1 MSNMNDI
8 YNIKIAGFGGQGV
21 MMVGQLLAYA
31 ATDLDLYALWY
42 PSYGPE
48 TRGGT
53 ANCSV
58 IVSKKQINSPV
69 FNKATHF
76 IAFNQPS
83 LNKFINN
90 VKSDGM
96 ILYNSSLIEKP
107 NPMENIQMI
116 GVPANDIAI
125 ELGNIQVA
133 NMVIMGAYIGLTD
146 MFSVE
151 IIEKMLKK
159 FLGEKKAHLMGINQ
173 QAIQRG
179 IDFVK
184 NKGDFH
190 A

>member
-1 MSNMNDI
+1 MSETTNV
-8 YNIKIAGFGGQGV
+8 KVAGFGGQGV

-69 FNKATHF
+69 FQKATHL

-83 LNKFINN
+83 LDKFHDK
-90 VKSDGM
+90 VKNGGL
-96 ILYNSSLIEKP
+96 ILYNASLIEEPKH
-107 NPMENIQMI
+107 IDAI
-116 GVPANDIAI
+116 RYCGVPANDIAL
-125 ELGNIQVA
+125 ELGNIQIA
-133 NMVIMGAYIGLTD
+133 NMVMMGAYLALTD
-146 MFSVE
+146 LFPSQL
-151 IIEKMLKK
+151 IEKMLAKL
-159 FLGEKKAHLMGINQ
+159 LGERKAHLMDINRE
-173 QAIQRG
+173 AMARG
-179 IDFVK
+179 YEFAK
-184 NKGDFH
+184 NYGGVH

>member
-1 MSNMNDI
+1 MNET
-8 YNIKIAGFGGQGV
+8 YNIKVAGFGGQGV

-58 IVSKKQINSPV
+58 IVSKKAINSPV
-69 FNKATHF
+69 FQKASQL

-83 LNKFINN
+83 LDKFINN
-90 VKSDGM
+90 VKQDGLV
-96 ILYNSSLIEKP
+96 LYNSSLINQPKP
-107 NPMENIQMI
+107 QEQVMFC
-116 GVPANDIAI
+116 GVPANEMAL

-133 NMVIMGAYIGLTD
+133 NMIIMGAYLALTE
-146 MFSVE
+146 MFPMELIV
-151 IIEKMLKK
+151 KMLAKL
-159 FLGEKKAHLMGINQ
+159 LGERKAHLVDINR
-173 QAIQRG
+173 QAISKG
-179 IDFVK
+179 YEFVK
-184 NKGDFH
+184 AQGGVH

>member
-1 MSNMNDI
+1 MNET
-8 YNIKIAGFGGQGV
+8 YNIKVAGFGGQGV
-21 MMVGQLLAYA
+21 MMVGQILAYA

-69 FNKATHF
+69 FQKATHL

-83 LNKFINN
+83 LDKFVNN
-90 VKSDGM
+90 VKSDGI
-96 ILYNSSLIEKP
+96 ILYNSSLIEAPTPFEAVKLF
-107 NPMENIQMI
+107 
-116 GVPANDIAI
+116 GVPANEIAL

-133 NMVIMGAYIGLTD
+133 NMVIMGAYLAITD

-159 FLGEKKAHLMGINQ
+159 LLGERKAHLMDINQ
-173 QAIQRG
+173 QAIQKGVEYINNLGG
-179 IDFVK
+179 I
-184 NKGDFH
+184 H

>member
-1 MSNMNDI
+1 MNDT
-8 YNIKIAGFGGQGV
+8 YNVKIAGFGGQGV

-31 ATDLDLYALWY
+31 ATELDLYALWY

-69 FNKATHF
+69 FSKATHL

-83 LNKFINN
+83 LTKFLNN
-90 VKSDGM
+90 VKNDGL
-96 ILYNSSLIEKP
+96 ILYNSSLINQP
-107 NPMENIQMI
+107 SPLENIQMV
-116 GVPANDIAI
+116 GVPANEIAL

-133 NMVIMGAYIGLTD
+133 NMVIMGAYIALTQI
-146 MFSVE
+146 FSVE

-159 FLGEKKAHLMGINQ
+159 FLGEKKAHLFGINQ
-173 QAIQRG
+173 QAIQKG
-179 IDFVK
+179 IDFVH
-184 NKGDFH
+184 NKGDIH

>member
-1 MSNMNDI
+1 MNET
-8 YNIKIAGFGGQGV
+8 YNIKVAGFGGQGV
-21 MMVGQLLAYA
+21 MMVGQILAYA

-69 FNKATHF
+69 FQKATHL

-83 LNKFINN
+83 LDKFINN
-90 VKSDGM
+90 VKSDGV
-96 ILYNSSLIEKP
+96 ILYNSSLIDAPKP
-107 NPMENIQMI
+107 FEDVKIY
-116 GVPANDIAI
+116 GVPANEMAL

-133 NMVIMGAYIGLTD
+133 NMIIMGAYLAITD
-146 MFSVE
+146 MFTIEIVE
-151 IIEKMLKK
+151 HMLKK
-159 FLGEKKAHLMGINQ
+159 LLGERKAHLMDINK
-173 QAIQRG
+173 QAIQKGFDFIKNLGG
-179 IDFVK
+179 I
-184 NKGDFH
+184 H